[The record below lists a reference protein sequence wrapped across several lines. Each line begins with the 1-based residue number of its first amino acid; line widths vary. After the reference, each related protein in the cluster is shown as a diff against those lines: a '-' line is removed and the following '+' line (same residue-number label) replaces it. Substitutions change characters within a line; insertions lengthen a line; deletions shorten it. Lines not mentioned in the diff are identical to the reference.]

1 MKKPGAIGERIR
13 KARLARGLTQ
23 AELGK
28 KIGVSQRMVT
38 YYEVRGVSPTPE
50 LLVKLAHV
58 LGIPVEELVGQKP
71 GTNPPSEAPE
81 SVHLWRR
88 VKKLQELRPN
98 DRKTVLKMI
107 DLLAGQSKRRAS

>member
-13 KARLARGLTQ
+13 KARLERGLTQ
-23 AELGK
+23 AELGE

-38 YYEVRGVSPTPE
+38 YYEVRGVSPAPE
-50 LLVKLAHV
+50 LLVKLARV
-58 LGIPVEELVGQKP
+58 LGLSVDGLVGQKP
-71 GTNPPSEAPE
+71 GAHPPSETPE

-88 VKKLQELRPN
+88 VRKLQELRPN

-107 DLLAGQSKRRAS
+107 DLLAEQAGRHAS